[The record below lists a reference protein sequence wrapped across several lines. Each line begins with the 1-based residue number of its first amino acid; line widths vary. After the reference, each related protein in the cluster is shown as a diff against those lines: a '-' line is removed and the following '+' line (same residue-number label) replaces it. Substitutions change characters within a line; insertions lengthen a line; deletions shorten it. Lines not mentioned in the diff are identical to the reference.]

1 MLGVFE
7 LDTTVVLVVAMELSF
22 VAWLLLRPRRQRS
35 GRMRMIEDARRLGL
49 RARRG

>member
-7 LDTTVVLVVAMELSF
+7 LDPTVILVVAMELLF
-22 VAWLLLRPRRQRS
+22 VAWLVLRPRRQRS
-35 GRMRMIEDARRLGL
+35 GRLLEDARRLGL